1 MTAEVT
7 TIRTAA
13 ETATALATTPTDL
26 AGLDARTLTA
36 VTDVLRA
43 AADLARAQRPIVL
56 HSHEPSVLPAI
67 APNTAAYGAHVNI
80 PAPPMPPPDTASQ
93 GTHRP
98 VLWGDK
104 ALWFGSG
111 TILTGVM
118 GAIVATASGP
128 IWVLLLSV
136 AGALLVLAGAA
147 AINRAEQP

>member
-1 MTAEVT
+1 MATDIEP
-7 TIRTAA
+7 IRTVP
-13 ETATALATTPTDL
+13 ETVSAQQITMSADL
-26 AGLDARTLTA
+26 VSLDQHTLTA

-56 HSHEPSVLPAI
+56 HGPEPAI

-80 PAPPMPPPDTASQ
+80 PAPPLPPPDPVSQ
-93 GTHRP
+93 VTHRP

>member
-1 MTAEVT
+1 MTAEIT

-13 ETATALATTPTDL
+13 ETAAALATTPDL
-26 AGLDARTLTA
+26 AALEARTLTA

-56 HSHEPSVLPAI
+56 YGPEPVATLTV
-67 APNTAAYGAHVNI
+67 APDTAAYGASVHI
-80 PAPPMPPPDTASQ
+80 PAPPMPPPVAVSQ
-93 GTHRP
+93 VTHRP

-111 TILTGVM
+111 AILTGVM

-136 AGALLVLAGAA
+136 AGALLVLVGAA
-147 AINRAEQP
+147 AINHAERP